1 MNIFILYT
9 IYYVYTTYI
18 LRFSIKEKLNI
29 LLSNIYLKKEKKTC
43 FKLKFLKR
51 CWYRVIQWFLSI
63 VQAKYYFPRQISIQR
78 VSFCRGHDT
87 FSWEILAYIEKRFEL
102 GSCTKSRTK
111 ISQNKVSPSLFSPS
125 SAVSFSLLISFT
137 ISGLLELG
145 RYATYNQQTSFLNET
160 SCRTYIFWK
169 EKGASLFSW

>member
-9 IYYVYTTYI
+9 MYI
-18 LRFSIKEKLNI
+18 LRFSIIKEKLNI

-51 CWYRVIQWFLSI
+51 CWCRVIQWFLSI

-102 GSCTKSRTK
+102 ESCTKSRTK
-111 ISQNKVSPSLFSPS
+111 ISQNKVSPSLFS
-125 SAVSFSLLISFT
+125 LLPRLHPPFH
-137 ISGLLELG
+137 
-145 RYATYNQQTSFLNET
+145 FL
-160 SCRTYIFWK
+160 F
-169 EKGASLFSW
+169 LFRSRSPVCSN

>member
-9 IYYVYTTYI
+9 MYI
-18 LRFSIKEKLNI
+18 RFFIIKEKLNI

-51 CWYRVIQWFLSI
+51 CWCRVIQWFLLI

-111 ISQNKVSPSLFSPS
+111 ISQNKVSPSLFS
-125 SAVSFSLLISFT
+125 LLPRLHPPFHFLFLFRSR
-137 ISGLLELG
+137 SPVCSELG